1 MEKIA
6 IIIVNYKGWNDLE
19 HCLDSLVLID
29 SKTIHLEVIVVDNCS
44 NDGKFEQFKTKY
56 ADFNFVLNTSNNGF
70 ANGCN
75 VGAAL
80 ASSNY
85 YLFLNPDTKV
95 EQKNLENY
103 FQTYTEHSEIALL
116 SCLQIDEKGNYY
128 NPYRLFPTLIT
139 FFGIPRAIYK
149 VLKKNTIEKRINYSE
164 TFFYPDWVTGAVIL
178 ISKEWFEKVKGWNED
193 YWMYMEDVDLCKRIF
208 NQNGKIAILKSA
220 TIFHKHGGASR
231 INLTTKALTKTEVL
245 ISKHVYIS
253 NNFSTFTAFLLHI
266 RLIFGTLFEK
276 LLLTI
281 LSIPLFFI
289 KKLKVNQF
297 IFINYI
303 NYLFSAMLHKTFIS
317 PRAVNFSKISKQ

>member
-281 LSIPLFFI
+281 LSIPLFFV

>member
-276 LLLTI
+276 LLLAI
-281 LSIPLFFI
+281 LSIPLFFV

-303 NYLFSAMLHKTFIS
+303 NYLFNAMLHKTFIS

>member
-1 MEKIA
+1 MEKIT
-6 IIIVNYKGWNDLE
+6 IIIVNYKGWDDLE

-29 SKTIHLEVIVVDNCS
+29 SKKIILEVIVVDNCS

-56 ADFNFVLNTSNNGF
+56 TNFNFILNTSNNGF

-75 VGAAL
+75 LGAAN

-85 YLFLNPDTKV
+85 FLFLNPDTKV
-95 EQKNLENY
+95 EQKNLELY
-103 FQTYTEHSEIALL
+103 IQTYIEHSEIALL

-128 NPYRLFPTLIT
+128 NPYRLFPTFIT

-164 TFFYPDWVTGAVIL
+164 TFFHPDWITGAVIL
-178 ISKEWFEKVKGWNED
+178 ISKEWFEKVNGWNEN

-208 NQNGKIAILKSA
+208 NQNGKIAILKTA

-231 INLTTKALTKTEVL
+231 INVNTKALTKTEVL

-253 NNFSTFTAFLLHI
+253 NNFSTFTAFSLHI
-266 RLIFGTLFEK
+266 RLIIGTLLEK

-281 LSIPLFFI
+281 IAIPLFFI

-297 IFINYI
+297 IFINYV
-303 NYLFSAMLHKTFIS
+303 NYLFGSMLHKTFIS
-317 PRAVNFSKISKQ
+317 PRAVNYSKTSKK

>member
-1 MEKIA
+1 VEKIA

-276 LLLTI
+276 LLLAI
-281 LSIPLFFI
+281 LSIPLFFV

-303 NYLFSAMLHKTFIS
+303 NYLFNAMLHKTFIS

>member
-1 MEKIA
+1 VEKIA

-103 FQTYTEHSEIALL
+103 FQTYREHSEIALL

-281 LSIPLFFI
+281 LSIPLFFV

>member
-75 VGAAL
+75 VGAAH

-276 LLLTI
+276 LLLAI
-281 LSIPLFFI
+281 LSIPLFFV

-303 NYLFSAMLHKTFIS
+303 NYLFNAMLHKTFIS

>member
-29 SKTIHLEVIVVDNCS
+29 SKAIHLEVIVVDNCS

-103 FQTYTEHSEIALL
+103 FQTYIEHSEIALL

-276 LLLTI
+276 LLLAI
-281 LSIPLFFI
+281 LSIPLFFV

-303 NYLFSAMLHKTFIS
+303 NYLFNAMLHKTFIS